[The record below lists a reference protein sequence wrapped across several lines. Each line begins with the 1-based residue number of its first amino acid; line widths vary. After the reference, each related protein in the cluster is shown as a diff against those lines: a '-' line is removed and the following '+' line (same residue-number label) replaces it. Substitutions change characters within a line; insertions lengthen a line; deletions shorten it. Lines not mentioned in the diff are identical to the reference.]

1 MGLDIYISR
10 KTSSGKEC
18 LIHWHKFGPVAE
30 WFKEKIYNGELDCE
44 EHPLDYLALVF
55 LHENCVAALDSEN
68 WKGKMEEQ
76 LFPVT
81 PDFVWTGRR
90 ELAYLK
96 MMETIA
102 EDIEDIAEPEP
113 GEELLIQISY

>member
-30 WFKEKIYNGELDCE
+30 WFKEKIYNGTLDCE

-55 LHENCVAALDSEN
+55 LHENCVAALDS
-68 WKGKMEEQ
+68 K
-76 LFPVT
+76 
-81 PDFVWTGRR
+81 TGRKR
-90 ELAYLK
+90 WK
-96 MMETIA
+96 NN
-102 EDIEDIAEPEP
+102 
-113 GEELLIQISY
+113 SFR